1 MISSLKNLSIS
12 IFILLLISNLS
23 FADNHKKEEGKKEE
37 FNPGEMIMHHVGDS
51 HEWEFAQ
58 GVIIPLPVIL
68 YSSEKGLEVFSSSN
82 FHNEKHEYNGYHL
95 DHETNEIH
103 AEDGHHVYDISITK
117 NVASLFLCT
126 ILLLT
131 VFLSVAGG
139 YKRNHGKAPS
149 GIQSFF
155 EPIVVYIRDDI
166 AMKVIGPKYEKFLP
180 YLLTIFFFIWFNNLL
195 GLLPG
200 GANLTGNISV
210 TLVLALLTFII
221 TLFSSNGTYWKHILW
236 TPGVPLALRIIILP
250 IEIVGMFTKPFSLMI
265 RLFANIT
272 AGHIIILSLFSLIF
286 IFESYTVGIVSTA
299 FAVFMSLL
307 ELFVALLQA
316 YVFTL
321 LSAMYFASAVEEHHV
336 DSHGHDKHPEFHDV
350 ETPGAKVLI

>member
-1 MISSLKNLSIS
+1 MISPLKNLSIFVF
-12 IFILLLISNLS
+12 IFLIISNLS
-23 FADNHKKEEGKKEE
+23 FADDHKKEDGKQEE

-58 GVIIPLPVIL
+58 GIIIPLPVIL

-126 ILLLT
+126 ALLLI

-195 GLLPG
+195 GL
-200 GANLTGNISV
+200 
-210 TLVLALLTFII
+210 
-221 TLFSSNGTYWKHILW
+221 
-236 TPGVPLALRIIILP
+236 
-250 IEIVGMFTKPFSLMI
+250 
-265 RLFANIT
+265 
-272 AGHIIILSLFSLIF
+272 
-286 IFESYTVGIVSTA
+286 
-299 FAVFMSLL
+299 
-307 ELFVALLQA
+307 
-316 YVFTL
+316 
-321 LSAMYFASAVEEHHV
+321 
-336 DSHGHDKHPEFHDV
+336 
-350 ETPGAKVLI
+350 